1 MGDDR
6 GTGMCAGSQLTN
18 LARTGSAL
26 DGGTFHAPAFR
37 FFHFLYI
44 IKLMARIG
52 AFEELVLLAVAGLAG
67 SGYGVTI
74 RAELEAETGEAI
86 SLGAVYATLERL
98 ERKGLVRSSVGPA
111 TAERGGRRKRVFRV
125 SGAGSA

>member
-1 MGDDR
+1 MRPNG
-6 GTGMCAGSQLTN
+6 
-18 LARTGSAL
+18 
-26 DGGTFHAPAFR
+26 PAFR
-37 FFHFLYI
+37 FFHFLEI
-44 IKLMARIG
+44 MKLMARIG

-67 SGYGVTI
+67 SGYGVSI

-125 SGAGSA
+125 SAAGSAALRAMQRIRTQLGAPAPARA